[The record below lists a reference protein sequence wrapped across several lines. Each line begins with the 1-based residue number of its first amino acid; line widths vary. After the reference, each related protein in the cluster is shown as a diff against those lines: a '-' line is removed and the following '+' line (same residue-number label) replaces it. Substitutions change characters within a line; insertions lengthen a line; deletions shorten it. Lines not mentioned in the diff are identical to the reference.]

1 MHQIGDL
8 NFIKGVQ
15 NVLYLEHD
23 YFYCI
28 TFLSFPVSPYF
39 FRYPSS
45 TSVYS
50 LVFLLKL
57 LGTYMGPGICP
68 VNSRYNWRALW
79 YGYIVSFISF
89 TWIYSA
95 FFLPN
100 YITHTKIYILAY
112 IHNIKISSVFLGTNT
127 IKTHERC
134 ENAFK
139 WQEIFLQK
147 L

>member
-1 MHQIGDL
+1 MGDS

-28 TFLSFPVSPYF
+28 TFLSFPVFPYF
-39 FRYPSS
+39 FLYPSS
-45 TSVYS
+45 SNVYS

-57 LGTYMGPGICP
+57 LGSYMGPGICP

-79 YGYIVSFISF
+79 YGYIISFISF
-89 TWIYSA
+89 VWIYSV
-95 FFLPN
+95 FFLKSL
-100 YITHTKIYILAY
+100 YIPFVKPDIFWRHFT
-112 IHNIKISSVFLGTNT
+112 ISKVSSCYLSTNT
-127 IKTHERC
+127 IKTHVRC